1 MQQHIG
7 KNEEE
12 YLMKTVQLIEIIITI
27 IITLIIIIEIPSYSL
42 IKDEILKNVYNIQIY
57 IQ

>member
-1 MQQHIG
+1 M
-7 KNEEE
+7 E
-12 YLMKTVQLIEIIITI
+12 TVQLIEIIITI

>member
-1 MQQHIG
+1 
-7 KNEEE
+7 
-12 YLMKTVQLIEIIITI
+12 MKTVQLIEIIITI

-42 IKDEILKNVYNIQIY
+42 IRDEILKNVYNIQIY

>member
-1 MQQHIG
+1 
-7 KNEEE
+7 
-12 YLMKTVQLIEIIITI
+12 MKTVQLIEIIITI